1 MTCIDIESVSQR
13 RVASASSPPH
23 PAFATWLSRAW
34 TILREARD
42 YSRGCNSLLRLNDR
56 LLRDIGQ
63 TRDDLEFE
71 AMFWPRR
78 RPKPPRSSEE
88 EA

>member
-13 RVASASSPPH
+13 QVASASSPPH
-23 PAFATWLSRAW
+23 PALATWLSRAW
-34 TILREARD
+34 AILREAAD
-42 YSRGCNSLLRLNDR
+42 SSRGYNSLLRLNDH

-63 TRDDLEFE
+63 TRADLEYE

-78 RPKPPRSSEE
+78 RPQPPRSSEE
-88 EA
+88 ED